1 MAEIVSH
8 DERVKLSRKLIDVLG
23 KNAGTLTTEEFILLI
38 YNNAIEDCVAAL
50 NVYAEK
56 NPSCRNCLS
65 LAAVEIND
73 NWPLVTK

>member
-8 DERVKLSRKLIDVLG
+8 EERIRQSLKIINVLV
-23 KNAGTLTTEEFILLI
+23 KNAGTVTTEEFIILI
-38 YNNAIEDCVAAL
+38 YNNAIEDCVVAL